1 MTTTTTVKI
10 PPIVQIGAWVL
21 ALFVFAVGFWHT
33 HLGLKEM
40 KPFGSEWGGLVIAG
54 IVLLLSLITYWF
66 AVRGVK
72 MALLFYVFC
81 GAVFFVCNL
90 NYFYPSYLTRQLVKE
105 EAIAMNDTLQE
116 YANRASSLQNDAGFK
131 NKSKAF
137 TDYEN
142 LKSLK
147 ENVVIEIRQMGGWG
161 PQSSTALGDFNKIS
175 SQYGQAPLRFSNA
188 GTMTRK
194 SLAAIYNGYLEDII
208 NKVLR
213 ALMVNSKD
221 GDVQN
226 ALSFLKGVSELDSL
240 QKNYSILLKDSIIPD
255 NRDIRL
261 EEVKAH
267 PQIKILQKL
276 VTGIN
281 EATSKINNATKS
293 NFYKYKKLEESPSR
307 TLGRI
312 ANTFKSVKDR
322 ISKVDTWAIIILCL
336 FIDIL
341 VPLAIYMLLRKKRD
355 EPENKSLQ
363 GKVKPTSF

>member
-1 MTTTTTVKI
+1 
-10 PPIVQIGAWVL
+10 
-21 ALFVFAVGFWHT
+21 
-33 HLGLKEM
+33 
-40 KPFGSEWGGLVIAG
+40 
-54 IVLLLSLITYWF
+54 
-66 AVRGVK
+66 
-72 MALLFYVFC
+72 
-81 GAVFFVCNL
+81 
-90 NYFYPSYLTRQLVKE
+90 
-105 EAIAMNDTLQE
+105 
-116 YANRASSLQNDAGFK
+116 
-131 NKSKAF
+131 
-137 TDYEN
+137 
-142 LKSLK
+142 
-147 ENVVIEIRQMGGWG
+147 
-161 PQSSTALGDFNKIS
+161 
-175 SQYGQAPLRFSNA
+175 
-188 GTMTRK
+188 
-194 SLAAIYNGYLEDII
+194 
-208 NKVLR
+208 
-213 ALMVNSKD
+213 MVNSKD